1 MASQFRRKPR
11 AGDRLLADYLS
22 LQYPFQ
28 ALVDPDDGGYVIV
41 FPDLPGC
48 VTQTDSIEDIP
59 AMAEEARTLWIET
72 QYQQGGDIPLPT
84 YPEEYSGKF
93 NVRLPRSLHR
103 ELAESAEREGV
114 SLNQH
119 IVALLSGGDATARI
133 ERKIDAV
140 AGQINLAR
148 GRSTRLA
155 EDPTPYRAEPS
166 QKPPPRSPR
175 PSAKKTASEQATR
188 RKRTP

>member
-1 MASQFRRKPR
+1 MERQFRRR
-11 AGDRLLADYLS
+11 RRTNDRPLADYLN

-48 VTQTDSIEDIP
+48 LTQTDSIEDIP
-59 AMAEEARTLWIET
+59 AMAEEARLIWIET
-72 QYQQGGDIPLPT
+72 EYGQGGEIPLPT

-119 IVALLSGGDATARI
+119 VVALLSGGDVAART
-133 ERKIDAV
+133 ERKLDDVIAQLSARRGGTVRV
-140 AGQINLAR
+140 ADDRAQYTATPPAR
-148 GRSTRLA
+148 R
-155 EDPTPYRAEPS
+155 RAAD
-166 QKPPPRSPR
+166 QR
-175 PSAKKTASEQATR
+175 PSSASRPRRTAPREPKTL
-188 RKRTP
+188 

>member
-1 MASQFRRKPR
+1 MDDQYRRKPR
-11 AGDRLLADYLS
+11 TSGKPVEYFLG

-28 ALVDPDDGGYVIV
+28 AIVDPDDGGYVVV

-48 VTQTDSIEDIP
+48 ATQTETIEEIP
-59 AMAEEARTLWIET
+59 EMAEEARTLWIET
-72 QYQQGGDIPLPT
+72 EYEEGGEIPLPT

-119 IVALLSGGDATARI
+119 VVALLSAGDTTARI
-133 ERKIDAV
+133 ERKLDA
-140 AGQINLAR
+140 
-148 GRSTRLA
+148 LA
-155 EDPTPYRAEPS
+155 ERPGASRARTT
-166 QKPPPRSPR
+166 KVADDRATYTATR
-175 PSAKKTASEQATR
+175 ATKTATKPSRRAAT
-188 RKRTP
+188 KRTPARASKGTKKR